1 MVLPYLAR
9 KTRWQKG
16 FLRQRGRRKATS
28 EDDWGTYRE
37 LELEPNVG
45 FTVEIL
51 EDTGSLIRVWTPSNE
66 YTLDTSNHVG
76 MKFFK
81 VILTIKGERDG

>member
-1 MVLPYLAR
+1 M
-9 KTRWQKG
+9 
-16 FLRQRGRRKATS
+16 
-28 EDDWGTYRE
+28 
-37 LELEPNVG
+37 G